1 MARKPDLSD
10 PLEGQDIESG
20 FDLCRQA
27 HKFCACAKH
36 GRVHCLSITKSV
48 NANQRKLGIM
58 QMMLGPTARLP
69 EGVR

>member
-1 MARKPDLSD
+1 MAKKTDPSC

-20 FDLCRQA
+20 FDLCRHA

-36 GRVHCLSITKSV
+36 GRVHCLSITKAV
-48 NANQRKLGIM
+48 NANRRKLGIM
-58 QMMLGPTARLP
+58 RMMLGPTARLP